1 MSLKPVKSL
10 GQRYQA
16 KIFKHYVDV
25 ETLVVP
31 SEIKY
36 SEKITSIRPYLVF
49 GSTASKYDTYGA
61 YDYYENVVITDYVE
75 IGNIVQI
82 VGLSNIIKI
91 EKNKKYAFINPYNNK
106 MYFVGLFTRDR
117 PGWSANEFNVVETET
132 VYLSDVDMFNTAVQQ
147 RVIGDNMSRFS
158 KEKNLYY
165 AIQTFNYI
173 PVDDISDTT
182 SEHVRGNIM
191 REETRSIRWD
201 YDNIPLEENDIV
213 QLENGKYYIVQD
225 IITKQRVGFNTY
237 KSYTAMLYKV
247 GV

>member
-36 SEKITSIRPYLVF
+36 SDKVTSIRPYLVF
-49 GSTASKYDTYGA
+49 CSTASKYDTYGA
-61 YDYYENVVITDYVE
+61 YNYYGNTVITDYTAIE
-75 IGNIVQI
+75 SIVQQI
-82 VGLSNIIKI
+82 GRTNCIQI
-91 EKNKKYAFINPYNNK
+91 EKDKKYAFINPYNNK
-106 MYFVGLFTRDR
+106 MYFVGLFTCDR

-132 VYLSDVDMFNTAVQQ
+132 VYLSDVDMFNTAAQQ

-173 PVDDISDTT
+173 PIDDISDTT

-225 IITKQRVGFNTY
+225 IIIRQRVGFNTY
-237 KSYTAMLYKV
+237 KTYTAMLYKV

>member
-16 KIFKHYVDV
+16 KIFKHYVDI
-25 ETLVVP
+25 ENIVVP
-31 SEIKY
+31 SEVKHTAA
-36 SEKITSIRPYLVF
+36 ITYKRPYLIF
-49 GSTASKYDTYGA
+49 CSTASVYDIYGG
-61 YDYYENVVITDYVE
+61 YDYYSNVVLTDDLLKVVKTYV
-75 IGNIVQI
+75 GT
-82 VGLSNIIKI
+82 SNYIKI
-91 EKNKKYAFINPYNNK
+91 EKDKKYAFINPYNNK
-106 MYFVGLFTRDR
+106 MYFVGLFTKTR
-117 PGWSANEFNVVETET
+117 PGWDANEFNVVETEA
-132 VYLSDVDMFNTAVQQ
+132 VNLSDVDMFNTAVQK
-147 RVIGDNMSRFS
+147 RVIGDNISKFSR
-158 KEKNLYY
+158 EKRMYY
-165 AIQTFNYI
+165 ALQTFNYI
-173 PVDDISDTT
+173 PIDDISDTT

-237 KSYTAMLYKV
+237 KTYAAMLYKV